1 MSKSKEQ
8 ALFDAYSDLVFKK
21 GYADS
26 LASRFG
32 RPKSM
37 SDIRSLVDT
46 VAESLRGDFGQED
59 FDDLLRYAAFVEV
72 FQRELNDNLRELTE
86 TLIRHKRL
94 LELLESDRTDS
105 VLKDKIVALLQD
117 DSPII
122 GRTIDAGKRY
132 GERQRSRAGATAKHA
147 SDPKQAAK
155 KSCKAEWDDWQNG
168 LTAYTSKA
176 EFARTCLDTHPDLT
190 SENVV
195 TGWCREWEK
204 ERQRQKQG

>member
-1 MSKSKEQ
+1 MGKSKEQ
-8 ALFDAYSDLVFKK
+8 ALFDAYFEQTFKK
-21 GYADS
+21 GYADHLES
-26 LASRFG
+26 KVG

-37 SDIRSLVDT
+37 PDIRALVDN
-46 VAESLRGDFGQED
+46 AAASLRDDFGPED
-59 FDDLLRYAAFVEV
+59 YHDLLRYAAFVEV
-72 FQRELNDNLRELTE
+72 FKRESEDNLRELTH
-86 TLIRHKRL
+86 TLIQHKRL
-94 LELLESDRTDS
+94 LELLEAEETDS
-105 VLKDKIVALLQD
+105 ALKDKVVALLQE
-117 DSPII
+117 SPIV

-147 SDPKQAAK
+147 NDPKQAAK

-176 EFARTCLDTHPDLT
+176 EFARTCLDTHPELT

-204 ERQRQKQG
+204 ERQHQG